1 MRNSSLLLVVLGMVL
16 LLAGCVKTGVD
27 KEAEKQKLMELS
39 QQWAKVA
46 QTGTID
52 STLTYW
58 ADNAVMMPPG
68 KPPLKGKQE
77 IRKYLEST
85 SNIPGF
91 EISWEPV
98 SAHISD
104 DGSMAYMIERNKVAF
119 TDSLGNRVVQHNKVT
134 TVWRKNEEG
143 NWENV
148 VDMWNKAP
156 AEWSLKK

>member
-1 MRNSSLLLVVLGMVL
+1 MLLFVMGMFL

-27 KEAEKQKLMELS
+27 QNAEKQQLMQLS
-39 QQWAKVA
+39 REWAKVA

-58 ADNAVMMPPG
+58 ADHAVMMAPG

-77 IRKYLEST
+77 IRKYLEAT
-85 SNIPGF
+85 SEIPGF
-91 EISWEPV
+91 EISWDPV
-98 SAHISD
+98 SAYISD
-104 DGSMAYMIERNKVAF
+104 DGTMAYLIERNRVTF

-134 TVWRKNEEG
+134 TVWQKNEQG
-143 NWENV
+143 NWKNV

-156 AEWSLKK
+156 AEWILSN